1 MTRFHKKPLTALAI
15 IASLAALAIIIVP
28 SFSLPP
34 ALTNNG
40 NNPNLSQDEEEIEEE
55 IPDVSDED
63 LETCNSWHP
72 AVLGILG
79 GDPNGSLATDLVI
92 GEFCNRPDLIKE
104 IRASDQP
111 GLSLIAYSCEAVSGQ
126 INDSRLAEKVQIYGD
141 LYCSGARNALKSE
154 GAELHYLA
162 DGIEGIL
169 VAQQPP
175 PSFDVPSTIAKIR
188 LTITESESMIENT
201 PYKAQIGFN
210 EASRKLK
217 ELVIQASP
225 GSVNDE

>member
-1 MTRFHKKPLTALAI
+1 MTRFNKKPFTALAI

-34 ALTNNG
+34 ALTNNV
-40 NNPNLSQDEEEIEEE
+40 NNPNLGQDEEE

-72 AVLGILG
+72 VVLGVLG

-111 GLSLIAYSCEAVSGQ
+111 GLSLIAYSCEAMSGQ
-126 INDSRLAEKVQIYGD
+126 INDSRLSEKVQIYGD

-154 GAELHYLA
+154 GAELHSLA
-162 DGIEGIL
+162 DGIGGIL
-169 VAQQPP
+169 IAQQPP
-175 PSFDVPSTIAKIR
+175 PSFDVPSTIANIR
-188 LTITESESMIENT
+188 LTITESESMIEKT
-201 PYKAQIGFN
+201 PYQAQLGFN
-210 EASRKLK
+210 EASVKLK

-225 GSVNDE
+225 GSANDE

>member
-1 MTRFHKKPLTALAI
+1 MTRFNKKPFTALAI

-34 ALTNNG
+34 ALTNNV
-40 NNPNLSQDEEEIEEE
+40 NNPNLGQDEEE

-72 AVLGILG
+72 VVLGVLG

-104 IRASDQP
+104 IRTSDQP
-111 GLSLIAYSCEAVSGQ
+111 GLSLIAYSCEAMSGQ
-126 INDSRLAEKVQIYGD
+126 INDSRLSEKVQIYGD

-154 GAELHYLA
+154 GAELHSLA
-162 DGIEGIL
+162 DGIGGIL
-169 VAQQPP
+169 IAQQPP
-175 PSFDVPSTIAKIR
+175 PSFDVPSTIANIR
-188 LTITESESMIENT
+188 LTITESESMIEKT
-201 PYKAQIGFN
+201 PYQAQLGFN
-210 EASRKLK
+210 EASVKLK

-225 GSVNDE
+225 GSANDE

>member
-1 MTRFHKKPLTALAI
+1 LTRINKKPLTALAI
-15 IASLAALAIIIVP
+15 IASLAALVIIIVP

-40 NNPNLSQDEEEIEEE
+40 NNPNSSQDEEEIEEE

-79 GDPNGSLATDLVI
+79 SDPDGGLATDLVI

-111 GLSLIAYSCEAVSGQ
+111 GPSVIAYSCEAVSGQ
-126 INDSRLAEKVQIYGD
+126 INDSRLADKVQIYGD
-141 LYCSGARNALKSE
+141 LYCSAAMKALVSE
-154 GAELHYLA
+154 GAELHSLA
-162 DGIEGIL
+162 NGIEGIL

-175 PSFDVPSTIAKIR
+175 PSFDVPSTIANIH
-188 LTITESESMIENT
+188 LTITESESMIEKT
-201 PYKAQIGFN
+201 PYQAQLGFN
-210 EASRKLK
+210 EASVKLK

-225 GSVNDE
+225 SSVNDE